1 MKRENISY
9 QNSEYNVQKNV
20 LCINK
25 PMTLE
30 KGKYFLSKF
39 GIQCIMSNLYC
50 CGL

>member
-9 QNSEYNVQKNV
+9 QNSEYNVQKDV

-30 KGKYFLSKF
+30 RENISYQNSEYNVL
-39 GIQCIMSNLYC
+39 CPLYC